1 MRRLD
6 RLFLALDRAGV
17 RYVLVGG
24 VAVNLRGHLRL
35 TIDTDLI
42 VDLEPGPARRAV
54 EVLLELGLR
63 PRLPEDPFDFADPA
77 TRRRW
82 AEERNMQVFS
92 WIDPDDPLR
101 VIDLFVAPPVPF
113 EELWERAEPLPL
125 QDAAVRTASIPDLI
139 RLKRIAG
146 RPRDLEDVEALE
158 AILREQGDARD

>member
-77 TRRRW
+77 TRRWW
-82 AEERNMQVFS
+82 AEERNMQVFLDRPRRSAAGDRPS
-92 WIDPDDPLR
+92 WRLPFR
-101 VIDLFVAPPVPF
+101 SRSCGSAPS
-113 EELWERAEPLPL
+113 RCRS
-125 QDAAVRTASIPDLI
+125 RTPPS
-139 RLKRIAG
+139 G
-146 RPRDLEDVEALE
+146 RPPCST
-158 AILREQGDARD
+158 